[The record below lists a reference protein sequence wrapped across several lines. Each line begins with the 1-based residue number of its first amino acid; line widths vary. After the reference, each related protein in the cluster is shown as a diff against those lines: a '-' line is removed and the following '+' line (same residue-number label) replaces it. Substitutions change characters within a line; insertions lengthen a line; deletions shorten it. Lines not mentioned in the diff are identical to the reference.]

1 MPLVKSR
8 RFLIRVCVGLAISL
22 LAASCGSSA
31 LAPNRSENRPEA
43 PAQAIELTVSAAAS
57 LQTAL
62 EAITP
67 EFHSAYPTIEISY
80 NFGASGALQQ
90 QIEQGAPVDI
100 FFSAAAK
107 QMDVLAEKGLILTD
121 SRQDVLTNSLVL
133 IAPAQSQLVV
143 TDIAQLKDAEVGV
156 VAVGEFRS
164 VPAGQYAEQVF
175 TKLNLLESLQ
185 SKLAFSNNVRGV
197 LAAVESGNADV
208 GMVYATDAALSERIK
223 VLATAPES
231 THQPIVYPIAVVSD
245 RPNPDA
251 AKTFIA
257 FLQTPAAQTKFKDF
271 GFGVVDP

>member
-1 MPLVKSR
+1 
-8 RFLIRVCVGLAISL
+8 
-22 LAASCGSSA
+22 
-31 LAPNRSENRPEA
+31 
-43 PAQAIELTVSAAAS
+43 LTVSAAAS
-57 LQTAL
+57 LQDAL

-67 EFHSAYPTIEISY
+67 DFQTAYPTIEISY

-90 QIEQGAPVDI
+90 QIEQGAPADI

-107 QMDVLAEKGLILTD
+107 QMDALAEKGLIVKD
-121 SRQDVLTNSLVL
+121 SRQNILTNSLVL
-133 IAPAQSQLVV
+133 IAPAQSKIAV
-143 TDIAQLKDAEVGV
+143 TDIAQLKEAEVGV

-185 SKLAFSNNVRGV
+185 SKLVFSNNVRGV
-197 LAAVESGNADV
+197 LAAVESGNADI

-223 VLATAPES
+223 VLATAPEE

-245 RPNPDA
+245 SPNPEA

-257 FLQTPAAQTKFKDF
+257 FLQTPAAQTKFKEF